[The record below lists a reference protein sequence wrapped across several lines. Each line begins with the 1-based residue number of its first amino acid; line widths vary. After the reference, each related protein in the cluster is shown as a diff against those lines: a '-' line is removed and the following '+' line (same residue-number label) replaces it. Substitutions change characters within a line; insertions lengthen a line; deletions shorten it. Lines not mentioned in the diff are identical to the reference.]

1 MRIDHVYYGFM
12 KWALFLITGCMTLI
26 VLLGVVFRYILK
38 APLPWSEELSRY
50 LMVWAASLGAA
61 VAFKEGSHVAVTLL
75 CDQFYG
81 ITRKILRWISQTI
94 MLVFMIIVMVKGFV
108 LAFELRTQISPAMEI
123 PMTWPYLAI
132 PVGCLFIVLEIL
144 ILPFSTGP
152 DTVREGKSP

>member
-1 MRIDHVYYGFM
+1 MKIDRVYYGFM
-12 KWALFLITGCMTLI
+12 KWTLFSITGCMTLI

-38 APLPWSEELSRY
+38 APIPWSEELSRY

-75 CDQFYG
+75 SDQFHG
-81 ITRKILRWISQTI
+81 ITKKIFRWISQTI
-94 MLVFMIIVMVKGFV
+94 MLVFMVIVMVKGFA

-132 PVGCLFIVLEIL
+132 PVGCLFIVIEIL
-144 ILPFSTGP
+144 MMPFSTGP
-152 DTVREGKSP
+152 DIVREEGSP